1 MKIYELG
8 GSAQQGS
15 ADIRTLFLSVLRAK
29 SPLFDYVEFYKMT
42 GNSDSQRKGTHATG
56 SGSKRSLNQDYEGK
70 NTAVDYA
77 TNSLQIVGD
86 KIRTDIALERRGMDI
101 KSERRRQIESYAENI
116 GQFLTDQIINGDG
129 TNGNITGI
137 NKLIPSGRVTRFGG
151 TNGGQIPFGKSDAA
165 IEAQNELLIAINN
178 LILGIKSGANALVM
192 NANLMSF
199 LYGVGREY
207 VSSTTVQNAIGEMYK
222 LTLFN
227 GVPIINA
234 GYKSDDAS
242 MVIGSDEVC
251 GTSSDCTSVVAVRF
265 GEQQDLTAMTNV
277 GLDIQDLGLVGT
289 HYTTLVDFD
298 MNMLLL
304 DDRAVGKLE
313 GIRIPVGN

>member
-1 MKIYELG
+1 MKIFEFG

-15 ADIRTLFLSVLRAK
+15 ADIRSLFLNVLRAK
-29 SPLFDYVEFYKMT
+29 SPIFDYLEFYKMA

-56 SGSKRSLNQDYEGK
+56 TGSKRALNQSYEGR
-70 NTAVDYA
+70 NTSVEYA

-101 KSERRRQIESYAENI
+101 RSERRRQLETYAENI
-116 GQFLTDQIINGDG
+116 GQFLTDQIVNGDG
-129 TNGNITGI
+129 LNGNITGI
-137 NKLIPSGRVTRFGG
+137 NELIPGGRVKRFGG
-151 TNGGQIPFGKSDAA
+151 DNGGQIMFGKSDAA
-165 IEAQNELLIAINN
+165 IEAQNELLIEINN
-178 LILGIKSGANALVM
+178 LILGIKSGANALLM
-192 NANLMSF
+192 NANLISF
-199 LYGVGREY
+199 LFGVGREY
-207 VSSTTVQNAIGEMYK
+207 VSSATVQNAIGEMYK
-222 LTLFN
+222 LVTFN

-242 MVIGSDEVC
+242 MVIGSNEVC
-251 GTSSDCTSVVAVRF
+251 GTSSDCTSVIAVRF

-277 GLDIQDLGLVGT
+277 GLDVQDLGLVET

-298 MNMLLL
+298 LNLLLL